1 MSQDPFYQPNYP
13 AQPGYAPQGYVPQ
26 PGYAPQPGYP
36 AQPGYAPQG
45 YVPQPGYA
53 QPYLYPQNPNA
64 RAKSTAALLAFFL
77 GWFGAHNFY
86 RKQTA
91 QAIGHIVLFAIG
103 LILLIIGIATYEPS
117 YVSPYSYPYSYS
129 RYAED
134 NSITTTVPFIIAWI
148 VYSVNGLWTFVEFIM
163 ILTSKDGSLV

>member
-13 AQPGYAPQGYVPQ
+13 AQPGYAPQQ

-103 LILLIIGIATYEPS
+103 LILFIISIVTYEPS

-134 NSITTTVPFIIAWI
+134 NSITTTVPFLIGLV
-148 VYSVNGLWTFVEFIM
+148 VYSVNGIWTFIEFIM

>member
-64 RAKSTAALLAFFL
+64 RSKSTAALLAFFL

-103 LILLIIGIATYEPS
+103 LILLIISIATYEPS
-117 YVSPYSYPYSYS
+117 YVVSPYSYPYSYS
-129 RYAED
+129 YVED
-134 NSITTTVPFIIAWI
+134 SITTTVPFIIAWI
-148 VYSVNGLWTFVEFIM
+148 VYSVNGLWTFVEFI
-163 ILTSKDGSLV
+163 IVLVSDDGRLT

>member
-134 NSITTTVPFIIAWI
+134 SVTTTVPFIIAWV